1 MNNAQYIYPMK
12 KLVFI
17 IDDDPVYLN
26 FMKGHFKQ
34 MPDFET
40 RVFQT
45 GPEGFAA
52 LDQAKPYLIILD
64 HLFTNAPD
72 KTGLDY
78 LKEIRKKQSGVPVI
92 YITGLN
98 DENLKVKTK
107 KLKVADHILKND
119 AFLVHLRTAM
129 DKLNKPQTGILG
141 KLFKK

>member
-1 MNNAQYIYPMK
+1 MK

-17 IDDDPVYLN
+17 IDDDPVYLK
-26 FMKGHFKQ
+26 FMKGHFSQ
-34 MPDFET
+34 MPQYET
-40 RVFQT
+40 QVFQS
-45 GPEGFAA
+45 GPEGIAA
-52 LDQAKPYLIILD
+52 LTTTRPYLIILD

-78 LKEIRKKQSGVPVI
+78 LKEIQKKQSGVPVI
-92 YITGLN
+92 YITGL
-98 DENLKVKTK
+98 DDDNLKVKTK

-129 DKLNKPQTGILG
+129 DKLDEPPKGILS

>member
-1 MNNAQYIYPMK
+1 MK

-26 FMKGHFKQ
+26 FMQGHFKQ

-40 RVFQT
+40 RVFQS
-45 GPEGFAA
+45 GPEGIAA
-52 LDQAKPYLIILD
+52 LETTRPYLIILD
-64 HLFTNAPD
+64 HLFTNAPG

-98 DENLKVKTK
+98 DEALKAKTK

-119 AFLVHLRTAM
+119 AFLIHLRTAM
-129 DKLNKPQTGILG
+129 DKLNQPAKGILS

>member
-1 MNNAQYIYPMK
+1 MK

-17 IDDDPVYLN
+17 IDDDPVYLH

-34 MPDFET
+34 MPEFET
-40 RVFQT
+40 QVFQS
-45 GPEGFAA
+45 GPEGIAA
-52 LDQAKPYLIILD
+52 LETTRPYLIILD

-98 DENLKVKTK
+98 DEGLKAQTK
-107 KLKVADHILKND
+107 KLKVTDHILKND

-129 DKLNKPQTGILG
+129 DKLNQPPKGILS